1 MRARKERQG
10 SDRMVGH
17 TVSRIAAFA
26 GRLALTGCNTPDTG
40 GAIDAGGSAAS
51 ATPAVVQAKCP
62 QIVMRDAT
70 SVYRTY
76 AKGATND
83 PTQIVYQASLADST
97 RQCVQSDTTLTV
109 NVVVQG
115 RVTSGPAGGPG
126 TINLPIRVSAID
138 EDNTLFSEV
147 TQFPVTVQSGTGAQQ
162 FIFTK
167 SAPINGG
174 AGDFAKVYVG
184 FDTAPAAPKKKRK

>member
-1 MRARKERQG
+1 
-10 SDRMVGH
+10 MVGH

-26 GRLALTGCNTPDTG
+26 GLLALAGCNTPDTG
-40 GAIDAGGSAAS
+40 GAIDAGASAAS
-51 ATPAVVQAKCP
+51 ATPAVIQAKCP
-62 QIVMRDAT
+62 QVFMRDAT

-76 AKGATND
+76 AKGAKDD
-83 PTQIVYQASLADST
+83 PTQIIYQASLVDST

-115 RVTSGPAGGPG
+115 RVTTGPAGGPG
-126 TINLPIRVSAID
+126 TINLPIRVTASD
-138 EDNTLFSEV
+138 ENNTLFSEV
-147 TQFPVTVQSGTGAQQ
+147 TQLPVTVQAGTGAQQ

-184 FDTAPAAPKKKRK
+184 FDTAPTAAAPKKKRK

>member
-1 MRARKERQG
+1 
-10 SDRMVGH
+10 MVGH
-17 TVSRIAAFA
+17 TVSRIAACV
-26 GRLALTGCNTPDTG
+26 GLLALGGCNTPDTG
-40 GAIDAGGSAAS
+40 GAIEAGGSAAS
-51 ATPAVVQAKCP
+51 ATPAVIQAACP
-62 QIVMRDAT
+62 QVVMRDAT

-76 AKGATND
+76 AKGAKDD

-126 TINLPIRVSAID
+126 TINLPIRVTASD
-138 EDNTLFSEV
+138 GDNTLFSDV
-147 TQFPVTVQSGTGAQQ
+147 TQLPVTVAAGAGAQQ

-167 SAPINGG
+167 SAPISGG
-174 AGDFAKVYVG
+174 AGNFAKVYVG
-184 FDTAPAAPKKKRK
+184 FDTAPTSSKKKK